1 MSESFEVRYNGTEN
15 LIEKHKAAI
24 GAYKYI
30 GARKDCK
37 DCRGVFALFAN
48 DWISL
53 IKFYEKAK
61 GEGEYTGWRG
71 TVKFDFFIFQDH
83 KYDNILFYSIIFSIS
98 YLFLVVS

>member
-24 GAYKYI
+24 GVYKYI

-61 GEGEYTGWRG
+61 GEGDYTGWRG
-71 TVKFDFFIFQDH
+71 TVIFDFLYF
-83 KYDNILFYSIIFSIS
+83 KSIS
-98 YLFLVVS
+98 VK